1 MTEMKDNQT
10 TNKKFTLF
18 VMALGAFMIPFMGSS
33 INIGL
38 PSIGKE
44 FGMDVIVLSW
54 VTGAYLLVLSAFQ
67 IPSGRIADIYGRKKV
82 FMWGF
87 IIYTFFS
94 ALCAMSSSAFFF
106 IASRSLQ
113 AIGASMTFS
122 TGVAI
127 LMSIFPA
134 EERGKVLGIS
144 IAAVYLG
151 QSCGPFLGGLLIHY
165 FGWRTIF
172 LINIP
177 LGLLIIYFTLWK
189 LKGEWTEA
197 RGEKFDLI
205 GSILYSFT
213 IVTVMYGFSLLPRMW
228 GVFSILLG
236 LTGAW
241 AFVKWETQSESPVL
255 DIGFFRNNKVFAF
268 SSIATMINFSATFA
282 VGFLLSLYLQLVKG
296 LSPHTAGM
304 IMISQPIVQTCF
316 SPFAGRMSDRIEPRI
331 VASIGMALTAVGLS
345 LFIFLDEETT
355 ILFVVVSLILVG
367 FGLAL
372 FSSPNTNAV
381 MSSIGKKHYG
391 VASGTLGTMRITG
404 NMFSMGIVM
413 LIFSLWIGRV
423 QITASHSPLFI
434 KSLKSIFIIFT
445 VLCLTGIFASLHRG
459 RVR

>member
-1 MTEMKDNQT
+1 MKDNQI

-177 LGLLIIYFTLWK
+177 HGHLIIYIPLRK